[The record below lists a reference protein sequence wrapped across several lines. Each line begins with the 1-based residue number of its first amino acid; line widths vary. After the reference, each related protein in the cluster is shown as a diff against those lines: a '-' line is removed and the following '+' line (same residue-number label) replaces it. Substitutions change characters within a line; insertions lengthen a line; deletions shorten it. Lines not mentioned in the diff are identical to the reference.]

1 MSAADLTAAA
11 DGRTG
16 RQPAAGAGRDAALP
30 DRPLER
36 AWRLL
41 DTGFQPAAINMA
53 IDEAILEA
61 HGAGQVPPTLR
72 LYGWNPPA
80 VSIGYFQRLQ
90 GEVDLEA
97 CRRLG
102 IDAVRRPT
110 GGRAVLHEDE
120 LTYSVVIRQDLLPG
134 DVIRTYRVLC
144 QGLLDGIH
152 RLDVPVE
159 MAMPHAGRPARLEAE
174 SSAACFNSPSWY
186 ELEAGGRKVVG
197 SAQVRTGGVIL
208 QHGSI
213 LLSLDADRLFSVLR
227 LPDERREAA
236 KRVFLRKAT
245 SLGQSLGRPV
255 SWEAA
260 RDAVTAG
267 FAAGLG
273 LRLTPGRLTPGEQ
286 ARAEELAKTKYGSD
300 SWNAK
305 K

>member
-1 MSAADLTAAA
+1 MTAATA
-11 DGRTG
+11 QTARTS
-16 RQPAAGAGRDAALP
+16 ATAALP

-61 HGAGQVPPTLR
+61 HAAGQVPPTLR
-72 LYGWNPPA
+72 FYGWNPPA

-90 GEVDLEA
+90 GEVDLDT

-102 IDAVRRPT
+102 IEAVRRPT

-120 LTYSVVIRQDLLPG
+120 LTYSVVISQDLLPG
-134 DVIRTYRVLC
+134 DVIHTYRVLC
-144 QGLLDGIH
+144 QGLLDGIR
-152 RLDVPVE
+152 RLDVPVD

-186 ELEAGGRKVVG
+186 ELEVDGRKVVG

-227 LPDERREAA
+227 LPDDRREAA

-245 SLGQSLGRPV
+245 SLGDALGQPV
-255 SWEAA
+255 TWEAA

-273 LRLTPGRLTPGEQ
+273 ISLTPGDLTPGER
-286 ARAEELAKTKYGSD
+286 ARAEELARIKYGSE

-305 K
+305 R

>member
-1 MSAADLTAAA
+1 MTGADLATADLAAA
-11 DGRTG
+11 DDRS
-16 RQPAAGAGRDAALP
+16 AALP
-30 DRPLER
+30 DRPLEQ

-41 DTGFQPAAINMA
+41 DTGFQPAAVNMA

-61 HGAGQVPPTLR
+61 HGAGDVPPTLR
-72 LYGWNPPA
+72 FYGWNPPA

-90 GEVDLEA
+90 AEVDLDA

-102 IDAVRRPT
+102 VDAVRRPT

-120 LTYSVVIRQDLLPG
+120 LTYSVVIRQGLLPG
-134 DVIRTYRVLC
+134 DVIHTYRVLC
-144 QGLLDGIH
+144 QGLLDGIR

-159 MAMPHAGRPARLEAE
+159 MAAPHPGRPARLEAQ

-186 ELEAGGRKVVG
+186 ELEVRGRKVVG
-197 SAQVRTGGVIL
+197 SAQVRTNGVIL

-213 LLSLDADRLFSVLR
+213 LLSLDADRLFTALR
-227 LPDERREAA
+227 LPDEKREAA

-245 SLGQSLGRPV
+245 SLGDALGERVP
-255 SWEAA
+255 WEAA

-273 LRLTPGRLTPGEQ
+273 LSLIPGELTPGER
-286 ARAEELAKTKYGSD
+286 ARAEELVRTKYGAD
-300 SWNAK
+300 EWNAK